1 MDSSDSIA
9 YDTYVEN
16 GGEGVTGRLFKFCI
30 TWNDLPVSELWTTCK
45 TCQSFLAFCC
55 GHSEKHSTAKPC
67 HHYKLCFTD
76 GACLNNGRFGSRA
89 GIGGALGESEED
101 QWAIPVDDN
110 VDPDG
115 KRSSQRAEL
124 LAAIEGLRRLSEATY
139 DHGVTPRPHPG
150 QEDNPDECW
159 IIATDSEYVCN
170 GITQWIYTWQVREP
184 SSPVNNDFKY
194 APYLIQE
201 NNWLTRS
208 GTKPSNL
215 DLFFRLHHDI
225 LSYERDQNI
234 RIGFWKVDR
243 TDNQIADGLAK
254 KAANLARQV

>member
-1 MDSSDSIA
+1 MDSSDSP
-9 YDTYVEN
+9 TYVEL
-16 GGEGVTGRLFKFCI
+16 GGEGATGRLIKLRI
-30 TWNDLPVSELWTTCK
+30 TREGVSLPVSEFFKIL
-45 TCQSFLAFCC
+45 QGHSLSPFAFR
-55 GHSEKHSTAKPC
+55 SEKHLTANN
-67 HHYKLCFTD
+67 YRVCFTD
-76 GACLNNGRFGSRA
+76 GACLDNGQSDSRA
-89 GIGGALGESEED
+89 GIGGTLGSEAH
-101 QWAIPVDDN
+101 QWAIPIDHSI
-110 VDPDG
+110 DPGG

-124 LAAIEGLRRLSEATY
+124 LAAIEGLRRLSIEGLRRLSE
-139 DHGVTPRPHPG
+139 HGVTPRPHPG
-150 QEDNPDECW
+150 QGGNPDSCW

-170 GITQWIYTWQVREP
+170 GITEWVYTWKVREP
-184 SSPVNNDFKY
+184 SSLVNNDFKY

-215 DLFFRLHHDI
+215 DLFLRLHDDI

-234 RIGFWKVDR
+234 RIGFLKVDR